1 MNKIVLAALA
11 YVFISF
17 ALAAPWHLVWFKK
30 LYDDLGMYNRAEP
43 IIALGVGSMVVQGL
57 VMALLYPRQY
67 QGGHPI
73 VEGLRFGLLMGL
85 FLFSISTMAN
95 AAKIRVAPMSVFF
108 GVQALFHALQFAA
121 TGAAIGL
128 IFGRL
133 PGVRP

>member
-1 MNKIVLAALA
+1 MTKIVLAASA
-11 YVFISF
+11 YVLISF

-43 IIALGVGSMVVQGL
+43 MIALGVGSMMVQGL

-67 QGGHPI
+67 QGGHPV

-95 AAKIRVAPMSVFF
+95 AAKIKVEPLSVFF
-108 GVQALFHALQFAA
+108 GVQVLFHALQFAA
-121 TGAAIGL
+121 TGAAIGA
-128 IFGRL
+128 IYGRL
-133 PGVRP
+133 PAARP

>member
-1 MNKIVLAALA
+1 MKKTVLAALA
-11 YVFISF
+11 YVLISF
-17 ALAAPWHLVWFKK
+17 ALAAPWHLVWFKR
-30 LYDDLGMYNRAEP
+30 LYEDLGMYNRTEP
-43 IIALGVGSMVVQGL
+43 IIALGVGSMVVQGV

-67 QGGHPI
+67 QGGHPV
-73 VEGLRFGLLMGL
+73 VEGLRFGFLMGL

-108 GVQALFHALQFAA
+108 GVQAIFHALQFAA
-121 TGAAIGL
+121 TGVAIGL

>member
-1 MNKIVLAALA
+1 MNKTVLAALA

-17 ALAAPWHLVWFKK
+17 ALAAPWHLVWFKR

-67 QGGHPI
+67 QGGHPV

-85 FLFSISTMAN
+85 FLFSTP
-95 AAKIRVAPMSVFF
+95 RWPMLRRS
-108 GVQALFHALQFAA
+108 G
-121 TGAAIGL
+121 
-128 IFGRL
+128 
-133 PGVRP
+133 

>member
-1 MNKIVLAALA
+1 MNKILLAALA

-30 LYDDLGMYNRAEP
+30 LYEDLGMYNRAEP
-43 IIALGVGSMVVQGL
+43 IIALGVGSMIVQGL

-67 QGGHPI
+67 QGGHPV

-95 AAKIRVAPMSVFF
+95 AAKIKVEPMPVFF
-108 GVQALFHALQFAA
+108 GIQAVFHALQFAA
-121 TGAAIGL
+121 TGVAIGL
-128 IFGRL
+128 VFGRL
-133 PGVRP
+133 PVTRP